1 MIYQMLLQANKK
13 DEIKILISQDGNI
26 IEAFIDLLKETL
38 SVKQLQT
45 RNPYNYRVAIEV
57 LQLSSFIIRSLELQL
72 SDYKRPL
79 LPIIWALLKADD
91 KMLKNYAF
99 ICISNFIRI
108 FDIGEGGRADNGR
121 VLTIYLTL
129 LKGM

>member
-1 MIYQMLLQANKK
+1 M
-13 DEIKILISQDGNI
+13 LISQDGGI

-38 SVKQLQT
+38 SVKQLQA

-57 LQLSSFIIRSLELQL
+57 LQLSSFIIRSLQHQL

-108 FDIGEGGRADNGR
+108 FDIGEGGRTDNGR

-129 LKGM
+129 LKGMEALTQNDF